1 VGIDI
6 ESLTDEQRRDLV
18 LNGRYAPFGSEA
30 DESLYN
36 LYCFQMGERN
46 GMGQPP
52 IPFIQWRASQYTL
65 MLQN

>member
-1 VGIDI
+1 MGIDI

-30 DESLYN
+30 DENLYK
-36 LYCFQMGERN
+36 LYCFKMGECI
-46 GMGQPP
+46 GMGQSP

>member
-1 VGIDI
+1 MGIDI

-46 GMGQPP
+46 
-52 IPFIQWRASQYTL
+52 
-65 MLQN
+65 